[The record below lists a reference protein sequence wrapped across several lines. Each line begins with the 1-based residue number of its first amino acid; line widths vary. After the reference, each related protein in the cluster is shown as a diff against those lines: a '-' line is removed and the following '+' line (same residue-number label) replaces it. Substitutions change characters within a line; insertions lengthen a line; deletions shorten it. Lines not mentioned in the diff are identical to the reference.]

1 VRALVEKCYDPEAG
15 LFFDLAG
22 RHGARRLRVNTVS
35 SLLPLLL
42 DIPVAAVAAL
52 VGHLE
57 NPKEYALPF
66 PVPSTAF
73 DEPGYLQATPG
84 SKLVW
89 RGPTWI
95 NTNWYIARG
104 LRRHGRTD
112 LARVIEDRSAA
123 LVEQSGFREFYDP
136 FTGEGFG
143 AEHFSWTALALDM
156 LGTLDGVQ

>member
-1 VRALVEKCYDPEAG
+1 VKALVDRCYDAEAG

-22 RHGARRLRVNTVS
+22 RDGSRRLRVNTVS

-42 DIPVAAVAAL
+42 DIPEPAVTAL

-57 NPKEYALPF
+57 DPKEYALPF
-66 PVPSTAF
+66 PLPSTAL
-73 DEPGYLQATPG
+73 DEPGYLKATVG

-95 NTNWYIARG
+95 NTNWYVARG

-123 LVEQSGFREFYDP
+123 LVERSGFREFYDP

-156 LGTLDGVQ
+156 LADLEGVR